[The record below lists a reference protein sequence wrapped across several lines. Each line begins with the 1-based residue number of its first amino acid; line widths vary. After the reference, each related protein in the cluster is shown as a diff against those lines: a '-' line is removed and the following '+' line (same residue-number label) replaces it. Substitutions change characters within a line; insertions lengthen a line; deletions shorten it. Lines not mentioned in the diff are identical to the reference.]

1 MNPISDLSAKQLRHA
16 AAIKDQI
23 DQLHA
28 ELSRLIA
35 VSDGQM
41 VSARTRTMSAS
52 ARRKIAAAQKA
63 RWAKVKTGNPDQKP
77 KRKMSAA
84 GRKKIAAAA
93 KARWAKAK
101 AAGRKSL

>member
-1 MNPISDLSAKQLRHA
+1 MNSITNLSAQQLRRA
-16 AAIKDQI
+16 ASIKDQ
-23 DQLHA
+23 LVSLSA
-28 ELSRLIA
+28 ELDRLLGA
-35 VSDGQM
+35 FDGPTAP
-41 VSARTRTMSAS
+41 ARTRTMSAS

-63 RWAKVKTGNPDQKP
+63 RWAKVKSDKPGQKP

-84 GRKKIAAAA
+84 GRARIAAAA